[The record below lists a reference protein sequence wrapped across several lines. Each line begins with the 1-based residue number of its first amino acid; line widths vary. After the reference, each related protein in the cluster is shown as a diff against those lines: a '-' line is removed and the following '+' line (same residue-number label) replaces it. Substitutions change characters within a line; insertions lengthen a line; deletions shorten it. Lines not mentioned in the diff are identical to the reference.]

1 MSTLSEAESKAL
13 LAQYNVP
20 IPAESLVHT
29 PIEAAEAA
37 EAIGY
42 PVVSKLGGAAIA
54 HKTERGLVKLNLRDA
69 SAVTAAATELLSK
82 ARPEDGEV
90 HVLIAQQVSGIR
102 ELIAG
107 VIRDPQFGPCVMMGI
122 GGVLAEAINDV
133 AFRPAPLSRNDAL
146 ELIEDLRS
154 QALFGPLR
162 GEPAIDREQLATLLI
177 GLGQLAVE
185 RPDIASIDVNPLIV
199 CNGTPIAVD
208 GLVELFAP
216 GQQSISAAG
225 GRAGATTET
234 TAPGVAA

>member
-1 MSTLSEAESKAL
+1 MTTLSESESKAL

-20 IPAESLVHT
+20 IPAEALAHS
-29 PIEAAEAA
+29 PSQACAAADT
-37 EAIGY
+37 IGY
-42 PVVSKLGGAAIA
+42 PVVAKLGGASIA

-69 SAVTAAATELLSK
+69 ASVATAATELLAK

-90 HVLIAQQVSGIR
+90 HVLVAQQVHGIR

-133 AFRPAPLSRNDAL
+133 AFRPAPLTTIDAL

-154 QALFGPLR
+154 QALFAPLR
-162 GEPAIDREQLATLLI
+162 GEPAINKDQLATLLV
-177 GLGQLAVE
+177 GLGQLAVD

-199 CNGTPIAVD
+199 CNGAPIAVD
-208 GLVELFAP
+208 GLVELFEP
-216 GQQSISAAG
+216 GRSSIA
-225 GRAGATTET
+225 
-234 TAPGVAA
+234 APGVAA

>member
-1 MSTLSEAESKAL
+1 MAPEPLRSAAMSTTLSEAESKAL
-13 LAQYNVP
+13 LARYNVP
-20 IPAESLVHT
+20 IPGESLVHT
-29 PIEAAEAA
+29 AAEAA
-37 EAIGY
+37 AAAEVIGF
-42 PVVSKLGGAAIA
+42 PVVAKLGGASIA

-69 SAVTAAATELLSK
+69 ASVTAAATELFAK
-82 ARPEDGEV
+82 ARPEDGVV

-154 QALFGPLR
+154 QALFAPLR
-162 GEPAIDREQLATLLI
+162 GEPAINKDQLATLLI
-177 GLGQLAVE
+177 GLGQLA
-185 RPDIASIDVNPLIV
+185 VNPLIV

-216 GQQSISAAG
+216 GEPSQAPHTNAS
-225 GRAGATTET
+225 
-234 TAPGVAA
+234 TANGVPA